1 MNELGR
7 EAREALHGEQYV
19 RKFINE
25 RQSGRLARL
34 AEHMM
39 LPAGANVLDVGCGT
53 GLLASLLASRYG
65 TYTGV
70 DFSQAMVQEAR
81 VRADVQEL
89 RNCRFLCGDAVDAM
103 RAGVDAYHA
112 IFLLDI
118 SEHVPDQEW
127 ADIVAAAWQ
136 ALKPGGRVYLHT
148 PNLDFVVERLKQWG
162 WMRQFPEHIAV
173 RDAQSN
179 TQFFRAAGFKSVAC
193 ETLPHYNVLRFLHP
207 LAGLP
212 AVGKYMAARLWVVA
226 IK

>member
-1 MNELGR
+1 MNEPGR

-19 RKFINE
+19 RKFINA
-25 RQSGRLARL
+25 RQSVRLARL
-34 AEHMM
+34 AERMM

-53 GLLASLLASRYG
+53 GFLASLLASRYG

-81 VRADVQEL
+81 VQAGAQGL
-89 RNCRFLCGDAVDAM
+89 RNCRFLCGDAVDVM
-103 RAGVDAYHA
+103 RAGAEAYHA
-112 IFLLDI
+112 IFMLDI

-127 ADIVAAAWQ
+127 IGIVAAAWQ

-148 PNLDFVVERLKQWG
+148 PNLDFFVEQLKQWG

-173 RDAQSN
+173 RNAESN
-179 TQFFRAAGFKSVAC
+179 MQFFRAAGFKSVVCWA
-193 ETLPHYNVLRFLHP
+193 LPHYNVLRFLHP